1 MKALSRNSKWN
12 SKKYSQ
18 ELAENNWRVVTP
30 TVEASHKRII
40 LESESTSSQLV
51 SYQNL
56 DVQSGDKLLVKLSD
70 NNYHEVTV
78 ESVSS
83 GTPAGTVTYPSGA
96 INNVNTASNPYWS
109 VTGEF
114 GMLQAANV
122 EFSEDGL
129 TMWSGAN
136 TTTLGINQ
144 YSLTTPFDIST
155 LSYTGHSISAP
166 GYSTTDGW
174 FFSNDGRYLYMS
186 GTTTYVYRYT
196 LAKPF
201 DISTVSTNTLLS
213 WFPPGGTTAYQSGFH
228 AGAISED
235 GTKMMTYHHSDN
247 QIRLINLSTPFDP
260 SSSPNIG
267 TNITLNTPAFLRARF
282 DKKGQKLYG
291 WTDDQTNL
299 YSLNV
304 WNLPAPFDISS
315 YTVSTIFS
323 NSFNPVPSLSI
334 GSTANNAN
342 SRLIWSPDFRN
353 NVLLPYQHGAYHV
366 PFYMKVNTPTLI
378 DISTEGLT
386 EVPSEV
392 LLINNI
398 KTNISV
404 GPSVEKVSCVKENLW
419 LEYSTATTSSAVVG
433 HIESGKLSVGDT
445 IIIDGTEEVVLTGV
459 TETLNGLPY
468 ISIDEPDGNKYL
480 GVASVNGGLDSAAD
494 YYGYSPKMT
503 FSPDGTRL
511 FVIHTASGADEYDQ
525 GLTCYSMTTPWDINT
540 LVEDP
545 RGRISQAS
553 FGFGVSSRLAT
564 QWGWTGIQFSP
575 DGLKMFVFASSSGDM
590 TATQCELSV
599 AWDPYSI
606 TSSLRTGN
614 FFNTS
619 YTQPNNRVKDM
630 YMTSDGNQV
639 VVIQYVTSTLTTNTT
654 IRTSINLSSPW
665 DLSGW
670 PTVDSALTVDVTFNS
685 ARNEAADGAA
695 LNYRGVIER
704 FNSDKSIIIYS
715 SAGGKS
721 DGFGT
726 QSLRTVKNG
735 TGYESLSAGVALDQ
749 RPSVQTTDAFI
760 STDGTRFY
768 LLAITGN
775 LYMYQIRAET
785 LQKYEIT
792 YPAQGTVP
800 TSIHIKERNT
810 ALQLSP
816 TVTSINSITADVTWS
831 GDPIE
836 VNARA
841 IQVQVEGAGVGTSV
855 STVRLD
861 IDAEI

>member
-40 LESESTSSQLV
+40 LEPESTSSQLV

-70 NNYHEVTV
+70 NNYHEITV

-83 GTPAGTVTYPSGA
+83 GTPAGTVTYPSGS
-96 INNVNTASNPYWS
+96 IVNSTYWT
-109 VTGEF
+109 VTGELSSVNTY
-114 GMLQAANV
+114 GKQ

-129 TMWSGAN
+129 TMWSAGNAS
-136 TTTLGINQ
+136 TLGLSQ
-144 YSLTTPFDIST
+144 YSLTTPYDLST
-155 LSYTGHSISAP
+155 LSYTGVSISVPDYIAA
-166 GYSTTDGW
+166 DGW

-186 GTTTYVYRYT
+186 GTSYYVYRYT
-196 LAKPF
+196 LTKPF
-201 DISTVSTNTLLS
+201 DISTAHNLVSWT
-213 WFPPGGTTAYQSGFH
+213 GGSSGFLY
-228 AGAISED
+228 GFTEGIISED
-235 GTKMMTYHHSDN
+235 GTKMMTYHLSD
-247 QIRLINLSTPFDP
+247 QYIRLINLNTPFDITSVSGVGTT
-260 SSSPNIG
+260 SSTIFGAS
-267 TNITLNTPAFLRARF
+267 THFKF
-282 DKKGQKLYG
+282 DKTGRYLYAFY
-291 WTDDQTNL
+291 DDATAGYL
-299 YSLNV
+299 RV
-304 WNLPAPFDISS
+304 WSLPAPFDISS
-315 YTVSTIFS
+315 SISADLFTSTV
-323 NSFNPVPSLSI
+323 NPPPGVSFNTSNNFYSRVIWSSDLRNNIIVPYN
-334 GSTANNAN
+334 GSTANAN
-342 SRLIWSPDFRN
+342 N
-353 NVLLPYQHGAYHV
+353 YV

-480 GVASVNGGLDSAAD
+480 GVASVNGGLVSAAD

-503 FSPDGTRL
+503 FSPDGTKM
-511 FVIHTASGADEYDQ
+511 FVIYSAVGADERNQ
-525 GLTCYSMTTPWDINT
+525 GLACYSMTTPWDINT

-545 RGRISQAS
+545 RGRISAS
-553 FGFGVSSRLAT
+553 SLGFNSAYNGSSTA
-564 QWGWTGIQFSP
+564 WGWTGIQFSP
-575 DGLKMFVFASSSGDM
+575 DGLKLFVFANNNFYM
-590 TATQCELSV
+590 TATQSTLSV
-599 AWDPYSI
+599 PWDPHSI
-606 TSSLRTGN
+606 TSSFKTGEFYN
-614 FFNTS
+614 GSFTTS
-619 YTQPNNRVKDM
+619 NNRTKDLRI
-630 YMTSDGNQV
+630 TSDGSQVMVNQF
-639 VVIQYVTSTLTTNTT
+639 ISNTLTTNTAV
-654 IRTSINLSSPW
+654 RTFINLSSAW

-670 PTVDSALTVDVTFNS
+670 PTATTILLTDETYNGS
-685 ARNEAADGAA
+685 RNEAADGTGAH
-695 LNYRGVIER
+695 YRGVIER
-704 FNSDKSIIIYS
+704 YNSDKSIIIYS
-715 SAGGKS
+715 GSGGTA

-726 QSLRTVKNG
+726 QSIRTVKNG
-735 TGYESLSAGVALDQ
+735 TGYETLSAGVALDQ

-816 TVTSINSITADVTWS
+816 TVTSINSINADVTWS

-841 IQVQVEGAGVGTSV
+841 IQVQIEGAGVGTSV

>member
-40 LESESTSSQLV
+40 IESESTSSQLV
-51 SYQNL
+51 SYQDL

-70 NNYHEVTV
+70 NNYHEITV
-78 ESVSS
+78 DSVSS
-83 GTPAGTVTYPSGA
+83 GTPSGTVTYPSGS
-96 INNVNTASNPYWS
+96 ITNNTYWT
-109 VTGEF
+109 VTGE
-114 GMLQAANV
+114 LLSSNVWANQQ
-122 EFSEDGL
+122 FSEDGL
-129 TMWSGAN
+129 TMWSAGNA
-136 TTTLGINQ
+136 TTLGLSQ
-144 YSLTTPFDIST
+144 YSLTTAYDLST
-155 LSYTGHSISAP
+155 LSYTGVTVSAP
-166 GYSTTDGW
+166 GYATTDGW

-186 GTTTYVYRYT
+186 GTAYYIYRYT
-196 LAKPF
+196 LTKPF
-201 DISTVSTNTLLS
+201 DISTAHNLVSWT
-213 WFPPGGTTAYQSGFH
+213 GGTSAYTNGFH
-228 AGAISED
+228 TGVVSDD
-235 GTKMMTYHHSDN
+235 GTKMMTFHISDGS
-247 QIRLINLSTPFDP
+247 IRLLLLNTPFDV
-260 SSSPNIG
+260 SSVSGVG
-267 TNITLNTPAFLRARF
+267 TALGINAITYTHCKF
-282 DKKGQKLYG
+282 DKTGQYLYG
-291 WTDDQTNL
+291 YFDDAAAL
-299 YSLNV
+299 YLRV
-304 WNLPAPFDISS
+304 WSLPAPFTISS
-315 YTVSTIFS
+315 YSSADIFTS
-323 NSFNPVPSLSI
+323 SVNPPPGVI
-334 GSTANNAN
+334 GSTNNN
-342 SRLIWSPDFRN
+342 YFSRVIWSDDFRN
-353 NVLLPYQHGAYHV
+353 NIIVPYNGAAASATNYV
-366 PFYMKVNTPTLI
+366 PFYTKLNTPTLI

-404 GPSVEKVSCVKENLW
+404 GSSVEKVSCVKENLW
-419 LEYSTATTSSAVVG
+419 LEYSTVTTSSAVVG

-480 GVASVNGGLDSAAD
+480 GVASVNGGLVSAAD

-503 FSPDGTRL
+503 FSPDGTKL
-511 FVIHTASGADEYDQ
+511 FVIYSAVGVDDRNQ
-525 GLTCYSMTTPWDINT
+525 GLACYSMTTPWDINT

-545 RGRISQAS
+545 RGRISAS
-553 FGFGVSSRLAT
+553 SLGFNSAYNGSST
-564 QWGWTGIQFSP
+564 VWGWSGIQFSP
-575 DGLKMFVFASSSGDM
+575 DGLKLFVFANNNFYM
-590 TATQCELSV
+590 TATQSTLSV
-599 AWDPYSI
+599 PWDPHSI
-606 TSSLRTGN
+606 TSSFKTGEFYN
-614 FFNTS
+614 GSFTTS
-619 YTQPNNRVKDM
+619 NNRTKDLRI
-630 YMTSDGNQV
+630 TSDGSQVMVNQF
-639 VVIQYVTSTLTTNTT
+639 ISNTLTTNTAV
-654 IRTSINLSSPW
+654 RTFINLSSAW

-670 PTVDSALTVDVTFNS
+670 PTATTSLLTDETYNGS
-685 ARNEAADGAA
+685 RNETADGTGAH
-695 LNYRGVIER
+695 YRGVIER
-704 FNSDKSIIIYS
+704 YNSDKSIIIYS
-715 SAGGKS
+715 GSGGTT

-726 QSLRTVKNG
+726 QSIRTVKNG
-735 TGYESLSAGVALDQ
+735 TGYETLSAGVALDQ

-816 TVTSINSITADVTWS
+816 TVTSINSINADVTWS